1 MKLIKLKI
9 SEMHREFEQLSLM
22 HKLEWLAHL
31 GQPMLYDGELYVVRR
46 PHNEMTPS
54 EYYRWMKGIRVC

>member
-1 MKLIKLKI
+1 
-9 SEMHREFEQLSLM
+9 MHKEFEAFTLT

-46 PHNEMTPS
+46 PHNEMTPT
-54 EYYRWMKGIRVC
+54 EYYRWMKGVRVC

>member
-1 MKLIKLKI
+1 MKPKFRQ
-9 SEMHREFEQLSLM
+9 SAMHKEFEAFALT

-46 PHNEMTPS
+46 PHNEMTPT
-54 EYYRWMKGIRVC
+54 EYYRWMKSVRVC